1 MASVD
6 VVIPC
11 YNYGH
16 FLRSCVSSVLSQA
29 GVEVRALVIDDQ
41 SSDSSQA
48 VGEELAAA
56 DPRVHFRRHAVNR
69 GHIATYNEG
78 LLEWASA
85 DYCLLLSADDLLVPG
100 ALARATALMEAS
112 PEVGMVYGAALFF
125 SDEASLVLPPD
136 YDQAEH
142 RVIPSDRFLEFCCL
156 GGNPVPTPTALV
168 RTQLQHRIGG
178 YRPSLPHAGDM
189 EMWMRC
195 ATQAPIGVLRS
206 VQALYRWHGANM
218 SRAYFGRMLSERS
231 QQLLAG
237 ASVLAE
243 HPSFPQAASWLENQ
257 RRRLSHEALWWASGA
272 IESGDQATVRE
283 CLEFARTHHPD
294 LHGSSVYWRFLLKRM
309 LGRRTLAGVRAAMNR
324 LRGRDNVSA
333 DELAS
338 FDSIRPGSRTGWWP
352 EGNI

>member
-16 FLRSCVSSVLSQA
+16 FLRSCVGSVLSQA
-29 GVEVRALVIDDQ
+29 GVDVRALVIDDQ
-41 SSDSSQA
+41 SSDSTPQ
-48 VGEELAAA
+48 VGAELAAA

-100 ALARATALMEAS
+100 ALARATALMEAN
-112 PEVGMVYGAALFF
+112 PELGMTYGAALFF

-136 YDQAEH
+136 YDHAEH
-142 RVIPSDRFLEFCCL
+142 RVISSERFLEFCCL
-156 GGNPVPTPTALV
+156 AGNPVPTPTALV
-168 RTQLQHRIGG
+168 RTKLQHQVGG
-178 YRPSLPHAGDM
+178 YRPTLPHAGDM

-195 ATQAPIGVLRS
+195 ATLAPIGVLRS

-218 SRAYFGRMLSERS
+218 SRSYFGRMLSERS
-231 QQLLAG
+231 QQLLAS
-237 ASVLAE
+237 ASVLGGQPAIT
-243 HPSFPQAASWLENQ
+243 HAPSWLEGQ

-283 CLEFARTHHPD
+283 CLEFARHHHPN
-294 LHGSSVYWRFLLKRM
+294 LSGSSVYWRFMLKRL
-309 LGRRTLAGVRAAMNR
+309 LGRHALAGLRAANNR
-324 LRGRDNVSA
+324 LRGVRDASA
-333 DELAS
+333 TELES
-338 FDSIRPGSRTGWWP
+338 FDRIRPGSRTGWWP
-352 EGNI
+352 EGSM